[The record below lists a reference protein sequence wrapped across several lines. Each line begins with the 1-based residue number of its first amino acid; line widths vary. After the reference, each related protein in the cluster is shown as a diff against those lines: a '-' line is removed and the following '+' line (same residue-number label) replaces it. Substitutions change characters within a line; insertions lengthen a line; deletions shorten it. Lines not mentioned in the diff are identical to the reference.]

1 MKKLLLLLIMI
12 SLAACGG
19 TAQSGN
25 GGGNGNGNGNG
36 SGGGNG
42 NGDGGGGN
50 GNGSGGEQQATAGE
64 TALHV
69 DGAFVTG
76 FTADSLADVNQHT
89 FQDSE
94 QGGNQ
99 NGWLLSDVL
108 ATLLDKPL
116 ADGTIVVVSSSARGS
131 SIELTA
137 AEINDAANNVILAI
151 TNRGTFRLASTL
163 EQLDERSEWVAD
175 VDKIEVNNP

>member
-25 GGGNGNGNGNG
+25 GSGNG
-36 SGGGNG
+36 
-42 NGDGGGGN
+42 GGGGN
-50 GNGSGGEQQATAGE
+50 GGGNGGGERQAAAGE

-76 FTADSLADVNQHT
+76 FTADSLANVNQHT

-94 QGGNQ
+94 QGSTQ
-99 NGWLLSDVL
+99 QGWLLSDVL
-108 ATLLDKPL
+108 TALLDEPL
-116 ADGTIVVVSSSARGS
+116 ANGASVVVSSSARGS
-131 SIELTA
+131 TIELTA
-137 AEINDAANNVILAI
+137 AEINDAANNVILAV

-175 VDKIEVNNP
+175 ADKIEVNNP